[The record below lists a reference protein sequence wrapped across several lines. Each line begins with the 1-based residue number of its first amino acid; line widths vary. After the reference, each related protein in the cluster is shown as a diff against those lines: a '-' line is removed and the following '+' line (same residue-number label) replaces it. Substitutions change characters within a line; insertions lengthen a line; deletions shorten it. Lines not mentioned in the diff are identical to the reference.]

1 MYPEDPLRDYIDAHK
16 EFREHVQE
24 GFKKLLSDLTK
35 EWVRGL
41 VRDMQKR
48 QENRTKSIKVVKAK
62 PPKVVVA
69 APAPK
74 RMRRP
79 QHKG

>member
-1 MYPEDPLRDYIDAHK
+1 MYNEDVKEVFRSFLRD
-16 EFREHVQE
+16 FTR
-24 GFKKLLSDLTK
+24 

-41 VRDMQKR
+41 VLGMHKR